1 MVSSGT
7 SRFDLTLVLTEM
19 EGRIEGWLEYGTDLF
34 DATTVRRFLD
44 HYRILLEGRAADPGR
59 RIAEFS
65 LLGSAERHQVLVEWS
80 DTRAVYQDLLIH
92 EWFSIQAA
100 RTPER
105 VALTFADEQVSYREL
120 EARMN
125 RLAGYLQG
133 LGVGP
138 EVPVGVAVERSI
150 DLIATMLGVF
160 KSGGFL
166 VPLDRTLPEDRLAFI
181 LDDAAVGIVLTRRDS
196 HQHLPP
202 HDARTIF
209 LEALP
214 KTRTRTRGAADADN
228 LAYLIYTSGT
238 TGRPKG
244 IAMMHRILTNLIGWQ
259 LRATAPDAGLR
270 IPQFAP

>member
-1 MVSSGT
+1 
-7 SRFDLTLVLTEM
+7 
-19 EGRIEGWLEYGTDLF
+19 
-34 DATTVRRFLD
+34 
-44 HYRILLEGRAADPGR
+44 
-59 RIAEFS
+59 
-65 LLGSAERHQVLVEWS
+65 VLVEWS
-80 DTRAVYQDLLIH
+80 DTRAAYAQELPIH
-92 EWFSIQAA
+92 ERFAAQAA

-105 VALTFADEQVSYREL
+105 VALAFGDEQVSYREL
-120 EARMN
+120 EGCSN
-125 RLAGYLQG
+125 RLAHTLRE

-150 DLIATMLGVF
+150 DLIATTLGVF

-196 HQHLPP
+196 HGHLPP
-202 HDARTIF
+202 HKARTIY

-214 KTRTRTRGAADADN
+214 RTRSRSAAAGAAADN

-244 IAMMHRILTNLIGWQ
+244 IAMVHRVLANLIGWQ

-270 IPQFAP
+270 IPQFAPLSFDIIFQETFTALCAGGTLV